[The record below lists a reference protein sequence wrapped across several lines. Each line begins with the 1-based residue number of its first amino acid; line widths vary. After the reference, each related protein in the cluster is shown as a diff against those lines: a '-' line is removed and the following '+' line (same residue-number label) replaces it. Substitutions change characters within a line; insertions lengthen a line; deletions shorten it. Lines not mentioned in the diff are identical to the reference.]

1 MASPISVARRRP
13 DSHPDAP
20 ATGRSVGPVFRP
32 VPADAPD
39 AIDIRG
45 VTFRYGEQ
53 VILDDVDFQVG
64 AREIVGLIGPNGG
77 GKSTLLKLVL
87 GLHKPA
93 AGCVR
98 VLGRTPQSAARHIGY
113 VPQFANF
120 VKRFPIRVEDVVL
133 MGRQGRKRQWGPW
146 PRADREAIG
155 AVLEEVGIG
164 HLRRRHIDALS
175 GGQLQRVLIA
185 RALAAEPQLLLL
197 DEPTASV
204 DSDGERSLFELFNR
218 LANRMSVVVI
228 SHDLGFISDYV
239 DRVACLNRKMIVHD
253 TETLTAESIERLYGE
268 HVQMIHHHH

>member
-1 MASPISVARRRP
+1 MASPISGARQRP
-13 DSHPDAP
+13 DSHSDAP
-20 ATGRSVGPVFRP
+20 ATGRSFGPVFRP

-87 GLHKPA
+87 GLREPA

-98 VLGRTPQSAARHIGY
+98 VLGAHSQSAARHIGLC
-113 VPQFANF
+113 PQFANF

-204 DSDGERSLFELFNR
+204 DSDGQRFIVRAVQSAGQSHERRGDQSSSR
-218 LANRMSVVVI
+218 L
-228 SHDLGFISDYV
+228 H
-239 DRVACLNRKMIVHD
+239 
-253 TETLTAESIERLYGE
+253 
-268 HVQMIHHHH
+268 Q

>member
-1 MASPISVARRRP
+1 MASILSARKARP
-13 DSHPDAP
+13 DSQPESP
-20 ATGRSVGPVFRP
+20 VTGRSVGPVFRP
-32 VPADAPD
+32 VPSDAPD

-45 VTFRYGEQ
+45 VNFRYGEQ
-53 VILDDVDFQVG
+53 VILENIDFQVG

-87 GLHKPA
+87 GLLKPA
-93 AGCVR
+93 SGCVS
-98 VLGRTPQSAARHIGY
+98 VLGSTPQASARHIGY

-133 MGRQGRKRQWGPW
+133 MGRQGRKRHWGPW
-146 PRADREAIG
+146 PRADREAIT
-155 AVLEEVGIG
+155 AMLEEVGIS

-204 DSDGERSLFELFNR
+204 DTDGERSLFELFNR

-239 DRVACLNRKMIVHD
+239 DRVACLNRQMLVHD
-253 TETLTAESIERLYGE
+253 TEALTADSIEKLYGE
-268 HVQMIHHHH
+268 HVHMIHHHH

>member
-1 MASPISVARRRP
+1 MASIPSARATRA
-13 DSHPDAP
+13 DSQAP
-20 ATGRSVGPVFRP
+20 ATGRSVGPIFRP

-53 VILDDVDFQVG
+53 VILDNIDFQVG

-87 GLHKPA
+87 GLLKPA
-93 AGCVR
+93 SGCVQ
-98 VLGRTPQSAARHIGY
+98 VLGKSPSVAARHIGY

-133 MGRQGRKRQWGPW
+133 MGRQGKLRHWGPW
-146 PRADREAIG
+146 PRADREVIEP
-155 AVLEEVGIG
+155 VLEEVGIS

-185 RALAAEPQLLLL
+185 RALASDPQLLLL

-239 DRVACLNRKMIVHD
+239 DRVACLNRQMVVHD
-253 TETLTAESIERLYGE
+253 TEALTADSIEKLYGE
-268 HVQMIHHHH
+268 HVHMIHHHH

>member
-1 MASPISVARRRP
+1 MAIPSSARVIKA
-13 DSHPDAP
+13 DSQLDIPV
-20 ATGRSVGPVFRP
+20 TGRSVGPVFRP
-32 VPADAPD
+32 VPPDVPD

-53 VILDDVDFQVG
+53 VILDSVDFQVG

-87 GLHKPA
+87 GLLKPVS
-93 AGCVR
+93 GCVQ
-98 VLGRTPQSAARHIGY
+98 VLGKSPSAAARHIGY

-133 MGRQGRKRQWGPW
+133 MGRQGRSRHWGPW
-146 PRADREAIG
+146 PRADREAIE
-155 AVLEEVGIG
+155 AVLEEVDIS

-185 RALAAEPQLLLL
+185 RALAAEPRLLLL

-204 DSDGERSLFELFNR
+204 DSDGERSLFELFHR

-239 DRVACLNRKMIVHD
+239 DRVACLNRQMVIHD
-253 TETLTAESIERLYGE
+253 TEALTADSIEKLYGD
-268 HVQMIHHHH
+268 HVHMIHHHH